1 MLILNARYVLPVNQP
16 AIRDGALLIEG
27 SRIRAVGPRTL
38 LLKDH
43 PEATGR
49 DLGEAILLPG
59 LVNVHTHLELSV
71 LRGQV
76 HPGHSF
82 VDWVLTLLERKQGL
96 GWEAY
101 ATAVE
106 EGIAELI
113 RSGTTCVGDVSS
125 IGASFMGLKRS
136 GLRGV
141 VYREIIGLDGTRAEA
156 ISEMPFAHIE
166 AMREEARGTPLD
178 VGISPHAIYSVS
190 PQLFQLCRQFQ
201 QRARLKAAIHAAES
215 PAEIEYLR
223 SGTGEIRRRL
233 LPATGWGELP
243 PPTLGTSPVAYLH
256 GLGVLDPECL
266 LIHTVHLTEEDLDI
280 LAKSDVKVAHCPRS
294 NAHLGV
300 GQAPLKALL
309 DRGIPTGLGTDSL
322 ASNQSLSLWDEVRFA
337 HRAHGGLLSPE
348 EWITMATL
356 GGAQALGLDREIGTL
371 EPGKRADLTA
381 VTLGKAGADPY
392 EYLLDEASP
401 EKVRLTMVDGVSLF
415 EREET

>member
-1 MLILNARYVLPVNQP
+1 MLILTARYVLPVNQP

-43 PEATGR
+43 PEATRR

-82 VDWVLTLLERKQGL
+82 VDWVLMLLERKQGL

-101 ATAVE
+101 VIAVE

-166 AMREEARGTPLD
+166 AMREEARGNPLD

-215 PAEIEYLR
+215 PAEIE
-223 SGTGEIRRRL
+223 
-233 LPATGWGELP
+233 
-243 PPTLGTSPVAYLH
+243 
-256 GLGVLDPECL
+256 
-266 LIHTVHLTEEDLDI
+266 
-280 LAKSDVKVAHCPRS
+280 
-294 NAHLGV
+294 
-300 GQAPLKALL
+300 
-309 DRGIPTGLGTDSL
+309 
-322 ASNQSLSLWDEVRFA
+322 
-337 HRAHGGLLSPE
+337 
-348 EWITMATL
+348 
-356 GGAQALGLDREIGTL
+356 
-371 EPGKRADLTA
+371 
-381 VTLGKAGADPY
+381 
-392 EYLLDEASP
+392 
-401 EKVRLTMVDGVSLF
+401 
-415 EREET
+415 

>member
-1 MLILNARYVLPVNQP
+1 MLILTARYVLPVNQP

-101 ATAVE
+101 VTAVE

-190 PQLFQLCRQFQ
+190 PQLFRLCRQFQ

-256 GLGVLDPECL
+256 GLGVLDPQ
-266 LIHTVHLTEEDLDI
+266 IDQH
-280 LAKSDVKVAHCPRS
+280 
-294 NAHLGV
+294 
-300 GQAPLKALL
+300 
-309 DRGIPTGLGTDSL
+309 
-322 ASNQSLSLWDEVRFA
+322 SLSNGVMAVACSDKSVRLMA
-337 HRAHGGLLSPE
+337 NKDSHVMVIGGDPV
-348 EWITMATL
+348 
-356 GGAQALGLDREIGTL
+356 GDRHIWWNFVSSSKDRIE
-371 EPGKRADLTA
+371 
-381 VTLGKAGADPY
+381 KAGADWKARRFDDIP
-392 EYLLDEASP
+392 
-401 EKVRLTMVDGVSLF
+401 G
-415 EREET
+415 ETEFIPLPD